1 MGKWK
6 YVNWLIVLII
16 LAHMYYYF
24 SKRYE
29 AHALVYVLATT
40 AWVVTAILGY
50 YIYVY
55 RINRS
60 DPRAGK
66 TMQAAPLPKAHVRER
81 PKVAFKKKNSDR

>member
-24 SKRYE
+24 SRRYE
-29 AHALVYVLATT
+29 AQAFLYVLAT
-40 AWVVTAILGY
+40 AGWLAIAILGY
-50 YIYVY
+50 YIYVH

-60 DPRAGK
+60 GPGHADRNRISE
-66 TMQAAPLPKAHVRER
+66 APLPKPPLGER
-81 PKVAFKKKNSDR
+81 PKVSFKKKNS

>member
-24 SKRYE
+24 SRRYE
-29 AHALVYVLATT
+29 AHALVYALAT
-40 AWVVTAILGY
+40 AGWLALAILGY
-50 YIYVY
+50 YVYVY

-60 DPRAGK
+60 GQIGK
-66 TMQAAPLPKAHVRER
+66 TSSEIPLTKPTVRER
-81 PKVAFKKKNSDR
+81 PKVSFKKKEGDR